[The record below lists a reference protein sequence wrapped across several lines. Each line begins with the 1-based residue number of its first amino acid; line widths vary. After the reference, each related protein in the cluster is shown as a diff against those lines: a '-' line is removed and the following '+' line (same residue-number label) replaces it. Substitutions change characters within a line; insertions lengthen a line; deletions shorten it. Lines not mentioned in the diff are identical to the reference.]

1 MLVIHSPM
9 IYALVFL
16 SLVPLCVT
24 TMLITSPAKTLF
36 PNSTI
41 PYSYANF
48 GFIPYGKTLS
58 FVLQPY
64 TKDLCNSL
72 TEVDHLLE
80 PTYLLVD
87 VSQGAC
93 SYTKMAI
100 NAQGLGAKGVVF
112 VSDMVNY
119 YGRVVQVDDGNGRK
133 VHISVLFV
141 GTEPYKKLI

>member
-1 MLVIHSPM
+1 MLSDYIK
-9 IYALVFL
+9 II
-16 SLVPLCVT
+16 PLILLLT
-24 TMLITSPAKTLF
+24 LTDSTLLIASPAINSF

-58 FVLQPY
+58 LLLQPY
-64 TKDLCNSL
+64 TKDLCKSL
-72 TEVDHLLE
+72 TEMDHLTE

-87 VSQGAC
+87 VTQGAC

-112 VSDMVNY
+112 VS
-119 YGRVVQVDDGNGRK
+119 
-133 VHISVLFV
+133 
-141 GTEPYKKLI
+141 

>member
-1 MLVIHSPM
+1 MLGKHCIN
-9 IYALVFL
+9 II
-16 SLVPLCVT
+16 SLVLFVLTLTDCT
-24 TMLITSPAKTLF
+24 LLITSPAITSF

-58 FVLQPY
+58 LLLQPY
-64 TKDLCNSL
+64 TKNLCSSL
-72 TEVDHLLE
+72 TEMDHLTE

-87 VSQGAC
+87 ASQGAC

-112 VSDMVNY
+112 VSEMVNY
-119 YGRVVQVDDGNGRK
+119 YGKVVQVDDGNGRK
-133 VHISVLFV
+133 VHISVLFI
-141 GTEPYKKLI
+141 GT